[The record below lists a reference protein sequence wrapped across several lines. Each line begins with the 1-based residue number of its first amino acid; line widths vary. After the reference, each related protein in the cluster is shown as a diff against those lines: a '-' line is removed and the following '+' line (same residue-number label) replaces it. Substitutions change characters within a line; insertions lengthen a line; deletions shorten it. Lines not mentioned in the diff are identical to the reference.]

1 MMRVVNTAAVMV
13 TLALAFAL
21 YHIKY
26 ETQDEQH
33 EIRRLTAELAEEQ
46 DAIQV
51 LRAEWSLLN
60 QPERLE
66 KLVARHTQLQPL
78 APAQIVTMADLPA
91 RPKSLPGLE
100 ADPSLGGYA
109 GLAIP
114 GLAGSG
120 IQ

>member
-1 MMRVVNTAAVMV
+1 MMRVVNTAAIMI

-21 YHIKY
+21 YHVKY
-26 ETQDEQH
+26 ETQAEQKQ
-33 EIRRLTAELAEEQ
+33 IRALTADLATEQ

-66 KLVARHTQLQPL
+66 QLVKRHTQLQPL

-91 RPKSLPGLE
+91 RPKALPGLE

-109 GLAIP
+109 GI
-114 GLAGSG
+114 GGMAGPD

>member
-1 MMRVVNTAAVMV
+1 MRVVNTAAVMV

-21 YHIKY
+21 YHVKY
-26 ETQDEQH
+26 ETQAEQR
-33 EIRRLTAELAEEQ
+33 EMRRLTAELAIEQ

-66 KLVARHTQLQPL
+66 DLVKRHTNLQPL
-78 APAQIVTMADLPA
+78 APAQIVTLADLPA
-91 RPKSLPGLE
+91 RPSTVPGLQS
-100 ADPSLGGYA
+100 DPSLGGFA
-109 GLAIP
+109 GLAP
-114 GLAGSG
+114 NTG

>member
-1 MMRVVNTAAVMV
+1 MMRVVNTAAIMI

-21 YHIKY
+21 YHVKY
-26 ETQDEQH
+26 ETQAEERQ
-33 EIRRLTAELAEEQ
+33 IRDLKVDLAQEQ

-66 KLVARHTQLQPL
+66 ELVSRHTQLAPL
-78 APAQIVTMADLPA
+78 EPAQIVTMADLPA
-91 RPKSLPGLE
+91 RPRSAPGME

-109 GLAIP
+109 GNV
-114 GLAGSG
+114 AGSG

>member
-1 MMRVVNTAAVMV
+1 MMRVVNSVAIVV
-13 TLALAFAL
+13 TLTLAFAL

-26 ETQDEQH
+26 ETQAEQH
-33 EIRRLTAELAEEQ
+33 DIRKLTAELAEEQ

-109 GLAIP
+109 GLGGP
-114 GLAGSG
+114 GIAGPG

>member
-1 MMRVVNTAAVMV
+1 MMRVVNTAAIMV

-21 YHIKY
+21 YHVKY
-26 ETQDEQH
+26 ETQAEQKKIH
-33 EIRRLTAELAEEQ
+33 NLTADLAVEQ

-66 KLVARHTQLQPL
+66 QLVRRHTQLQPL
-78 APAQIVTMADLPA
+78 APAQIVTMADLPS
-91 RPKSLPGLE
+91 RPKALPGLE
-100 ADPSLGGYA
+100 SDPSLGGYA
-109 GLAIP
+109 GVGGI
-114 GLAGSG
+114 AGPE

>member
-1 MMRVVNTAAVMV
+1 MMRVVNTAAIMV

-21 YHIKY
+21 YHVKY
-26 ETQDEQH
+26 ETQAEQKKIH
-33 EIRRLTAELAEEQ
+33 NLTADLAVEQ

-66 KLVARHTQLQPL
+66 QLVRRHTQLQPL
-78 APAQIVTMADLPA
+78 APAQIVTMADLPS
-91 RPKSLPGLE
+91 RPKALPGLE
-100 ADPSLGGYA
+100 SDPSLGGYA
-109 GLAIP
+109 GVGGMTGP
-114 GLAGSG
+114 E